1 MRNVGRA
8 DPPGLWQ
15 AGDVTALMGIATR
28 LKLARLI
35 HIVADE
41 GDAVGPVARASYAGG
56 ADAVMLD
63 EGLAEVVFD
72 DSAQAGLDAI
82 TEAARATQGLT
93 AYFGRPVRAASLSP
107 DLFLLADDEADP
119 ARTRRIVG
127 EWTLIG
133 RRCNEREE
141 IEAALA
147 HADVDF
153 LVVGPGLRL
162 IRHTAEL
169 APAHD
174 PKSKPWFAVGGI
186 TIESLPAV
194 IRGGAMRA
202 AVGGAITRASNPEAA
217 AMAMKD
223 ILREAWN
230 ADPRMEAVTASAFG
244 PSPNL
249 SFGKPVTP
257 PPTDLRL

>member
-1 MRNVGRA
+1 
-8 DPPGLWQ
+8 
-15 AGDVTALMGIATR
+15 MGIATR

-41 GDAVGPVARASYAGG
+41 GGAVGAVARASYAGG

-93 AYFGRPVRAASLSP
+93 AYFGRPVRAAALSP
-107 DLFLLADDEADP
+107 DLFVLSDDEADP
-119 ARTRRIVG
+119 ARTRLLVG

-133 RRCNEREE
+133 RRCNTTDET
-141 IEAALA
+141 EAALA
-147 HADVDF
+147 HPEVDF
-153 LVVGPGLRL
+153 LLVGPGLPL
-162 IRHTAEL
+162 IRHAAKL

-217 AMAMKD
+217 AMTLKD

-230 ADPRMEAVTASAFG
+230 DDPRMEDVISSAFG
-244 PSPNL
+244 TSPNL
-249 SFGKPVTP
+249 TFGKPFTPP
-257 PPTDLRL
+257 PPTDLRA

>member
-1 MRNVGRA
+1 M
-8 DPPGLWQ
+8 
-15 AGDVTALMGIATR
+15 TALMGIATR

-35 HIVADE
+35 HILPDE
-41 GDAVGPVARASYAGG
+41 PDAAGALARASYAGG

-63 EGLAEVVFD
+63 EDLADVITD
-72 DSAQAGLDAI
+72 DTAAVGLDAI

-93 AYFGRPVRAASLSP
+93 AYFGRPVRAAALSP
-107 DLFLLADDEADP
+107 DLFVLADDEADP
-119 ARTRRIVG
+119 ARTRRLVG
-127 EWTLIG
+127 EWTMIG
-133 RRCNEREE
+133 RRCNSTEE
-141 IEAALA
+141 TEAALA
-147 HADVDF
+147 HPDVDF
-153 LVVGPGLRL
+153 LMVGPGLPL
-162 IRHTAEL
+162 IRHAAEV

-217 AMAMKD
+217 AMALKD

-230 ADPRMEAVTASAFG
+230 ADERMEDVTSSAFG
-244 PSPNL
+244 TSPKL
-249 SFGKPVTP
+249 TFGKPPVP
-257 PPTDLRL
+257 PSGGRHL

>member
-1 MRNVGRA
+1 
-8 DPPGLWQ
+8 
-15 AGDVTALMGIATR
+15 MGIATR

-41 GDAVGPVARASYAGG
+41 GDAVGPVSRAAYAGG

-63 EGLAEVVFD
+63 EGLAKVVFD

-93 AYFGRPVRAASLSP
+93 AYFGRPVRAAALSP
-107 DLFLLADDEADP
+107 DLFVLSDDEADP
-119 ARTRRIVG
+119 GRTRLIVG
-127 EWTLIG
+127 EWTMIG
-133 RRCNEREE
+133 RRCNSTEE
-141 IEAALA
+141 TEAALA
-147 HADVDF
+147 HPEVDF
-153 LVVGPGLRL
+153 LLVGPGLPL
-162 IRHTAEL
+162 IRHAASV

-186 TIESLPAV
+186 TIDSLPAV

-217 AMAMKD
+217 AMTLKD

-230 ADPRMEAVTASAFG
+230 SDVRMEAVTSSAFG
-244 PSPNL
+244 TSPNL
-249 SFGKPVTP
+249 SFGKPVP
-257 PPTDLRL
+257 PLSTDLNL

>member
-1 MRNVGRA
+1 
-8 DPPGLWQ
+8 
-15 AGDVTALMGIATR
+15 MGIAAR

-35 HIVADE
+35 HILPDE
-41 GDAVGPVARASYAGG
+41 PDAAGPLARASYAGG

-63 EGLAEVVFD
+63 EDLAGMIAD
-72 DSAQAGLDAI
+72 DTAALGLDAI

-107 DLFLLADDEADP
+107 DLFVLADDEADP
-119 ARTRRIVG
+119 ARTRKIVG
-127 EWTLIG
+127 EWTMIG
-133 RRCNEREE
+133 RRCNSPAET
-141 IEAALA
+141 EAALA
-147 HADVDF
+147 HPDVDF
-153 LVVGPGLRL
+153 LLVGPGLPL
-162 IRHTAEL
+162 IRHAAEK
-169 APAHD
+169 APQHD

-217 AMAMKD
+217 AMQLKD

-230 ADPRMEAVTASAFG
+230 ADERMEAVSASAFG
-244 PSPNL
+244 TSPQL
-249 SFGKPVTP
+249 TFDTKLVP
-257 PPTDLRL
+257 PADGRHL